1 MMSGHVNMMDDVL
14 ISQLPTPLLR
24 SALRA
29 LVSQG
34 SAAQKTFVEHVR
46 ARLRESTPAFPP
58 ARDLFKDQ
66 ASSATYLS
74 STRCLFSSKMVQD
87 SLLHLAHFLRCIPE
101 AKIRWNSNDALE
113 LTLEKACGDI
123 VQAVQ
128 ALKESRPE
136 PTLDLENLLRRLRSA
151 LTACQSYCYSNNLSY
166 PFTRSLL
173 QLEDVLALLYPSST
187 FKHFNSAIDPR
198 IDVSVDSSVA
208 AKLEYFQL
216 GPAKVPRLFN
226 GLWQM
231 SSPAWGSASSTK
243 QNAALCE
250 LVRRGL
256 VATDMADHYGDA
268 ELMYG
273 SFRNRLPEEVG
284 RTVFAGTKWCVF
296 RPLDGPVTTDFVL
309 AAVKERSRRLGG
321 RVELLQFHWFDYNAK
336 EYLIILE
343 KLVGL
348 TKSHP
353 HLVSAIGLCN
363 FDAEHTQEACEYL
376 IAKTG
381 NVGVVSNQ
389 VQYSLIDSRPKI
401 KMASVCQ
408 QYGIRLLTY
417 GSFCGGFLSEKWLG
431 VKSPDVYSEAVALTP
446 SQRKY
451 FDMIMTWGSWSDLQH
466 LLQTLKSI
474 ADTHG
479 VELTNVAT
487 RWVLDNPEVGAVI
500 VGTRL
505 GVSSNADSNLK
516 VFSFK
521 LTPEDT
527 ARIDAVALGAHLQGL
542 YDKIGDCGHEY
553 RH

>member
-1 MMSGHVNMMDDVL
+1 MCGHVNMMDDVL

-46 ARLRESTPAFPP
+46 ARLRESTPAFP
-58 ARDLFKDQ
+58 ARSRLYSKIKL
-66 ASSATYLS
+66 ALLAYLS

-87 SLLHLAHFLRCIPE
+87 SLAHFLRCIPE
-101 AKIRWNSNDALE
+101 AKIAGSSSDTLE

-166 PFTRSLL
+166 PFTRSSL
-173 QLEDVLALLYPSST
+173 QLEDVLAFSTPSST
-187 FKHFNSAIDPR
+187 SKHLNSAIDPR

-208 AKLEYFQL
+208 AKLEYFQI

-296 RPLDGPVTTDFVL
+296 RPLDGPVTTDLVL
-309 AAVKERSRRLGG
+309 AAVKEAIT
-321 RVELLQFHWFDYNAK
+321 ELLQFHWFDYNDK
-336 EYLIILE
+336 DYLIILE

-376 IAKTG
+376 VSKTG

-401 KMASVCQ
+401 KMASVCEK
-408 QYGIRLLTY
+408 YGIRLLTY

-474 ADTHG
+474 ADKHG

-487 RWVLDNPEVGAVI
+487 RWVLDKPEVGAVI

-527 ARIDAVALGAHLQGL
+527 ARIEAVALGAHLQGL

-553 RH
+553 RN

>member
-1 MMSGHVNMMDDVL
+1 MMDDVL

-58 ARDLFKDQ
+58 AKDLFKDQ
-66 ASSATYLS
+66 ASSSAYLS

-101 AKIRWNSNDALE
+101 AKIRWNNDTLE

-136 PTLDLENLLRRLRSA
+136 PTTDLENSLRRLRSA

-166 PFTRSLL
+166 PFTRSSL
-173 QLEDVLALLYPSST
+173 QLEDVLAFLYPSST
-187 FKHFNSAIDPR
+187 FKHLNSAIDSR
-198 IDVSVDSSVA
+198 INVSVDSSVA

-216 GPAKVPRLFN
+216 GPVKVPRLFN

-296 RPLDGPVTTDFVL
+296 RPLDGPVTTDLVL

-321 RVELLQFHWFDYNAK
+321 RVELLQYNDK

-401 KMASVCQ
+401 KMASVCEK
-408 QYGIRLLTY
+408 YGIRLLTY

-474 ADTHG
+474 ADKHG

-487 RWVLDNPEVGAVI
+487 RWVLDKPEVGAVI

-516 VFSFK
+516 VFSFE

-527 ARIDAVALGAHLQGL
+527 ARIEAVALGAHLQGL

>member
-1 MMSGHVNMMDDVL
+1 MCGHVNMMDDVL

-46 ARLRESTPAFPP
+46 ARLRESTTPFPP
-58 ARDLFKDQ
+58 AQDLFKDQ
-66 ASSATYLS
+66 ASSAVYLS

-166 PFTRSLL
+166 PFTRSSL
-173 QLEDVLALLYPSST
+173 QLEDVLAFLYPSST
-187 FKHFNSAIDPR
+187 SKHLNSAVDPR
-198 IDVSVDSSVA
+198 IDVSVDSSLA
-208 AKLEYFQL
+208 AKLEYFQI

-296 RPLDGPVTTDFVL
+296 RPLDGPVTTDLVL

-321 RVELLQFHWFDYNAK
+321 RVELLQFHWNTLSFWK
-336 EYLIILE
+336 

-376 IAKTG
+376 VSKTG

-401 KMASVCQ
+401 KMASVCEK
-408 QYGIRLLTY
+408 YGIRLLTY

-474 ADTHG
+474 ADKHG

-527 ARIDAVALGAHLQGL
+527 ARIEAVALGAHLQGL

-553 RH
+553 RN